1 MRADDVAQADYR
13 GGNYLLDRWPATE
26 LPTLAKRLEHV
37 HLTTG
42 QLLYG
47 GSADGPLDFVYFPID
62 SVTSMLVMMTDGS
75 AVEAGT
81 VGREGMIGAQ
91 SAFASARM
99 MERWIAQ
106 VPGAAV
112 RIPVGDFRA
121 AFRCSP
127 VLRIMVQR
135 YVQSYMAFLAQS
147 VACNGLH
154 VVLERCA
161 RWLLLT
167 QDRAGRSDFALTHEF
182 LAMMLGVRRP
192 GVSVAAGT
200 LAEAGLI
207 TYVRGRVSI
216 LDRAGLEAAA
226 CECYRITTNEFARLF
241 DEPFLPD
248 EANGFFVDSAVEDS

>member
-1 MRADDVAQADYR
+1 MALTDYH
-13 GGNYLLDRWPATE
+13 GGNYLLDRLPASE
-26 LPTLAKRLEHV
+26 RSALGERLEV
-37 HLTTG
+37 VALLPG
-42 QLLYG
+42 MLLYPG
-47 GSADGPLDFVYFPID
+47 AAETPLQFVYFPVD
-62 SVTSMLVMMTDGS
+62 AVTSMIVMMTDGS

-91 SAFASARM
+91 SAFGSARM

-106 VPGAAV
+106 VPGTSV
-112 RIPVGDFRA
+112 RIPVADFRA
-121 AFRCSP
+121 AFHTSP

-135 YVQSYMAFLAQS
+135 YVQSYLAFLAQS

-167 QDRAGRSDFALTHEF
+167 QDRAGRNEFLLTHEF

-207 TYVRGRVSI
+207 SYVRGHVTI
-216 LDRAGLEAAA
+216 LDRLGLEAAA
-226 CECYRITTNEFARLF
+226 CECYRITTSDFARLF
-241 DEPFLPD
+241 DEPYRAD
-248 EANGFFVDSAVEDS
+248 EADGFLLDVAADEP